1 MPPVTSRT
9 SKRRQGLAAAKKL
22 EVRRSPIYGMGCFA
36 LARLPARKKI
46 ALFAGEVVRG
56 SRRILARLRGQDA
69 VKVIRLSDDHAID
82 GSVGG
87 DETAYI
93 NHSCEPNAFMRIVP
107 GEKVAFF
114 ALRDISLSKIESRP
128 VHRRPWEYVFFVD
141 ILRGEDEAMRKALQH
156 LAEIAGFV
164 KVLGVYPRAR

>member
-1 MPPVTSRT
+1 MSPVTSGMSDTRRT
-9 SKRRQGLAAAKKL
+9 VLAAAKKL
-22 EVRRSPIYGMGCFA
+22 EVRRSRIYGMGCFA
-36 LARLPARKKI
+36 LTRLPARKKI

-107 GEKVAFF
+107 GGKVAFF
-114 ALRDISLSKIESRP
+114 ALRDISAGEEVTIDYRDPDHPSVCRCAASQCRSRP
-128 VHRRPWEYVFFVD
+128 
-141 ILRGEDEAMRKALQH
+141 
-156 LAEIAGFV
+156 
-164 KVLGVYPRAR
+164 RA